1 MPELHDLSPNPGSR
15 RVRKRVGRGPGSGTG
30 KTSGRGHK
38 GQGSRSGGGVRRGF
52 EGGQMPLQRRI
63 PKRGFT
69 NINRVEYQVVNI
81 RDIAGMEP
89 GEVTP
94 EILYAHGLVGR
105 LNQPVKILGTG
116 ELESAYQVTAH
127 KFSGSAKAKIEAA
140 GGSVT
145 VMSPESSA
153 GGDLQAEAAGEEP
166 AAEAEVAEEAS
177 APHEGEEAPEAEEE
191 QA

>member
-1 MPELHDLSPNPGSR
+1 
-15 RVRKRVGRGPGSGTG
+15 
-30 KTSGRGHK
+30 
-38 GQGSRSGGGVRRGF
+38 
-52 EGGQMPLQRRI
+52 MPLQRRI

-81 RDIAGMEP
+81 RDIARMEP
-89 GEVTP
+89 GEVSP
-94 EILYAHGLVGR
+94 EILYAHGLVGK

-140 GGSVT
+140 GGTVT
-145 VMSPESSA
+145 VMSPESPA
-153 GGDLQAEAAGEEP
+153 GGGFEAEPAEEEP

-177 APHEGEEAPEAEEE
+177 APQEGEEASESEEE